1 MTWMC
6 ASLIEGLGKLYGV
19 KVRAAVVK
27 KVDDDEVAAMRQ
39 DPDFQQRARCELW
52 YALDSASLET
62 IDLTSLAQK
71 LGCGWGGVSG

>member
-1 MTWMC
+1 M
-6 ASLIEGLGKLYGV
+6 
-19 KVRAAVVK
+19 K

-62 IDLTSLAQK
+62 IDLASLAQK